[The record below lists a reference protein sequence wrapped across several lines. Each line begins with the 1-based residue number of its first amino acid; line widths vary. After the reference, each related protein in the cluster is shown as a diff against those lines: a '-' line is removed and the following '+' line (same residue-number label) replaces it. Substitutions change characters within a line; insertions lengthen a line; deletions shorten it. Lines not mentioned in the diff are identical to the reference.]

1 MTINFSST
9 LLCEDDPA
17 ELDNPHHNMIQLS
30 VRYQLLPKYDI
41 TVAVSL

>member
-9 LLCEDDPA
+9 LLCEDPA
-17 ELDNPHHNMIQLS
+17 ELDSPHHKLIQLS